1 MIGILGKY
9 IKQFFSSP
17 QNLIYVAFVSVFL
30 HFAVTV
36 FVVLTFG
43 IMILSNKEKR
53 KMAFSYKGRLSFM
66 LFTAYTLIIAAVNG
80 NYIGIL
86 CSVFFFLVIVISYYA
101 RHILTSE
108 VFENGLNL
116 CCIMSLFITICA
128 IIDKLFNLGVSYYRC
143 TLWFFNTNY
152 LSTIM
157 ATVIIICGY
166 KVVNIKSHTLF
177 YYVTAFC
184 CAVTMYLCGSIFAF
198 IEIFV
203 GVSILLLLN
212 RRHFMLSLFL
222 IMVCFGIVFL
232 YCVPEIFPR
241 LAQTN
246 ITTDNRIL
254 IWDASMNFIKEAPL
268 FGRGFLSYYLLSNGV
283 EGVYNSTHAHNL
295 ALEPILSF
303 GLLGS
308 LILLCFLWS
317 YYKKAAECKEL
328 LRDNKNTKLILS
340 ISAAVLVHATT
351 DMTML
356 WVQTGLLYAL
366 ILGSLGIDER
376 ALEKRILACIKKSE
390 KYNSLISKEK

>member
-1 MIGILGKY
+1 MIEILGKY
-9 IKQFFSSP
+9 IKQFFANP
-17 QNLIYVAFVSVFL
+17 ENLIYVAFVSVFL

-36 FVVLTFG
+36 LTVITFG
-43 IMILSNKEKR
+43 IIILANKEKR
-53 KMAFSYKGRLSFM
+53 KMAFSYRGRLA
-66 LFTAYTLIIAAVNG
+66 FTVFTLYTIIIAAVSG

-101 RHILTSE
+101 RRIVTLKI
-108 VFENGLNL
+108 FENGLNL
-116 CCIMSLFITICA
+116 CCFMSLFITICA
-128 IIDKLFNLGVSYYRC
+128 IIDKFFNLGIPTYRC

-166 KVVNIKSHTLF
+166 KVVNLKSNPLF
-177 YYVTAFC
+177 YYITAFC
-184 CAVTMYLCGSIFAF
+184 CAITMYLCGSIFAF

-203 GVSILLLLN
+203 GVSILLFLN
-212 RRHFMLSLFL
+212 RKHFMLSLFL
-222 IMVCFGIVFL
+222 IVVCIGIVIL

-241 LAQTN
+241 LMQSN

-254 IWDASMNFIKEAPL
+254 IWNASMNFIIESPL
-268 FGRGFLSYYLLSNGV
+268 IGRGFLTYYLLSNGV
-283 EGVYNSTHAHNL
+283 EGVYESTHAHNF

-303 GLLGS
+303 GAIGC
-308 LILLCFLWS
+308 LILICFLWS

-328 LRDNKNTKLILS
+328 VRDNKTTKLILS
-340 ISAAVLVHATT
+340 VSAAILVHSTT

-366 ILGSLGIDER
+366 ILAGIGIDER
-376 ALEKRILACIKKSE
+376 ALEKRILACIKNSE